1 MEPKTNLNQM
11 PYLRLIITAYQD
23 GASMNVIARAFGTYP
38 TTIKRILERNEVEL
52 RHDAKRKGSLYVTN
66 GEELIKW
73 AKSQGRLVTKEE
85 LAEIVGTKRLSPSYF
100 EKYPELGQYV
110 VTHEQKELQ
119 EYSQKLYEWL
129 RKNNIPYKPND
140 RTKLKVSVTALLLGK
155 SNIALQIAIKPKCVS
170 LKKYSED
177 MIERKN
183 RAHEQGMTILF
194 IHQEDFENLDVL
206 KERL

>member
-1 MEPKTNLNQM
+1 M
-11 PYLRLIITAYQD
+11 
-23 GASMNVIARAFGTYP
+23 
-38 TTIKRILERNEVEL
+38 
-52 RHDAKRKGSLYVTN
+52 
-66 GEELIKW
+66 
-73 AKSQGRLVTKEE
+73 
-85 LAEIVGTKRLSPSYF
+85 
-100 EKYPELGQYV
+100 
-110 VTHEQKELQ
+110 THEQKELQ

-140 RTKLKVSVTALLLGK
+140 RTKLKVSVTALLLGE

-170 LKKYSED
+170 LKKYTED